1 MITIEIIDK
10 LRASIGGTIALPS
23 DAAYQQAVTLDNG
36 RALREPAAIV
46 FPINAHDVAVTLK
59 CAAANR
65 IPFTVRGGGHS
76 ANGYCLNDGGLV
88 LDMSNMVAK
97 HLDADK
103 RTLRMQTGLSWIEV
117 YEFLGASG
125 TGLIPVGGAC
135 STVGIGGF
143 MLGGGISFVSR
154 SLGMAIDSLLGLTI
168 VTANG
173 DIKTLYRDAPMS
185 PEDEDLFWACQGGG
199 GGNFGVVVEMEIRLH
214 KTNTP
219 TIFAGSF
226 SYPLDKIHEVLG
238 FYNTWIT
245 TVPDTLAVYGYL
257 GMTPAEAGQQV
268 QALCLTA
275 VFNGPYEEGFELVEP
290 LLALKP
296 VYVNVYD
303 SSLIDYE
310 LANGKFTLVENRD
323 AYIRSAV
330 LMKGALTTKVADIF
344 KRHMLNAPS
353 TESFATW
360 MHTGGRIRDKR
371 PDDTAYPH
379 REAEFVFQLKSIW
392 SDPTTAMANIAWGYQ
407 FVEELL
413 EHATGGYVNY
423 IDPLL
428 HDWKEQYYGLNV
440 ERLLKVKQQVDPH
453 NLFHFQQS
461 VNSSFN
467 PPKLNFSQPETVDLS
482 PLNRTGA

>member
-1 MITIEIIDK
+1 MITTDIINK
-10 LRASIGGTIALPS
+10 LRTSIGGTVALPP
-23 DAAYQQAVTLDNG
+23 DTAYQQAITLDNG

-46 FPINAHDVAVTLK
+46 FPVNAHDIAVTLK
-59 CAAANR
+59 CAKAHH
-65 IPFTVRGGGHS
+65 IPLTVRGGGHS
-76 ANGYCLNDGGLV
+76 ANGYCLNNGGLV
-88 LDMSNMVAK
+88 LDMSNLVEK

-103 RTLRMQTGLSWIEV
+103 CTLRMQTGLSWLAV
-117 YEFLGASG
+117 YEFLGASS

-135 STVGIGGF
+135 STVGVGGF

-168 VTANG
+168 VTADG
-173 DIKTLYRDAPMS
+173 EIKTLYRNLPMS

-199 GGNFGVVVEMEIRLH
+199 GNFGIVVEMEIQLH

-219 TIFAGSF
+219 TIFSGSF
-226 SYPLDKIHEVLG
+226 SYPLDKLHEVLG
-238 FYNTWIT
+238 FYNTWIS

-257 GMTPAEAGQQV
+257 GMTPPEAGQQV

-275 VFNGPYEEGFELVEP
+275 VFNGSYEEGFALVAP
-290 LLALKP
+290 LLALNP
-296 VYVNVYD
+296 IYVNIYD

-310 LANGKFTLVENRD
+310 VANGKFTLVENRS

-330 LMKGALTTKVADIF
+330 FMQGALTAEVADIF
-344 KRHMLNAPS
+344 KRYMLSAPS
-353 TESFATW
+353 SESFATW
-360 MHTGGRIRDKR
+360 MHTGGRIKDKR
-371 PDDTAYPH
+371 PDETAYPH

-392 SDPTTAMANIAWGYQ
+392 SDPVTAMANIAWAYQ

-428 HDWKEQYYGLNV
+428 HDWKEQYYCNNI
-440 ERLLKVKQQVDPH
+440 ERLLKVKQQIDPD
-453 NLFHFQQS
+453 NQFHFQQS
-461 VNSSFN
+461 VNSAFN
-467 PPKLNFSQPETVDLS
+467 PPVLNFSQPETVDLS
-482 PLNRTGA
+482 PLNRTRS